1 MGCTFIKLFT
11 RILCMYIDKYNA
23 LQQIMV
29 YSIENLDKKL
39 FILTFGQFELLNW
52 TKKIYISKNIYTIIS
67 NSSDEIL
74 RS

>member
-1 MGCTFIKLFT
+1 
-11 RILCMYIDKYNA
+11 MYIDKYNA